1 MGRHV
6 FSLLICPLKGEG
18 KQEMISQP
26 ADGIVVKARER
37 ELTIRAIAEIIR
49 EKSQAGQ
56 LISQNEIFHRL
67 LEQGLIKGKEEGAQN
82 ILETLLE
89 RALEENGDVV
99 KLYTEGEEPYFLSSQ
114 FMSESYAR
122 ILIQKRADPM
132 LLIAEII
139 RENSAIYPQPV
150 PIDTF
155 KQSPFDLTLEEIEA
169 YLAQMAKRDEYRD
182 IKQTTSSIGTVF
194 LYSTLHLD
202 PGYASM
208 LAEWVDVGQA
218 NNP

>member
-1 MGRHV
+1 MGHV
-6 FSLLICPLKGEG
+6 FTLLICPLKREG
-18 KQEMISQP
+18 KQEMISES
-26 ADGIVVKARER
+26 ADGIAVKTQEG
-37 ELTIRAIAEIIR
+37 ELAIRAIAEIIR
-49 EKSQAGQ
+49 GKSQAGE

-67 LEQGLIKGKEEGAQN
+67 HERGLIKDKKEGAQN
-82 ILETLLE
+82 VLETLLE
-89 RALEENGDVV
+89 KALEENRDVIKV
-99 KLYTEGEEPYFLSSQ
+99 HTEAGEPYFFSSQ
-114 FMSESYAR
+114 FMGESYAK

-139 RENSAIYPQPV
+139 RENSAIYPRPV
-150 PIDTF
+150 PIDMF
-155 KQSPFDLTLEEIEA
+155 KQSPFDLTLEEIQA

-182 IKQTTSSIGTVF
+182 IKQTASSIGTVF

-202 PGYASM
+202 PDYASM